1 MAEHLNLYRR
11 ALYYDIALQRDVS
24 REVGFLTAAYR
35 HYTAGE
41 LGSVLELACGPG
53 YHARAFAARGVRA
66 AGLDLSREMLDLA
79 GEKANAEGLDIT
91 WIKADMR
98 SFRLENP
105 VDMVICMFDGIDALL
120 TNQDLIQNFRTVAD
134 NLNPGGLYLIDLTH
148 PRECDYN
155 HYGDFRYSGERD
167 GVKVEILWATNNPQF
182 DLVSAVA
189 RTDIEIRVN
198 YHGKE
203 SLITDSAVERLLL
216 PQEIILLAQLS
227 EALQVVGWHGD
238 YDLAQ
243 PLDHTPGSQR
253 MICILQKPG

>member
-11 ALYYDIALQRDVS
+11 ALYYDIALERDVS
-24 REVGFLTAAYR
+24 REAGFVIATFR
-35 HYTAGE
+35 HYTGGG

-53 YHARAFAARGVRA
+53 YHARALAARGVQTV
-66 AGLDLSREMLDLA
+66 GLDLSQEMLDLA
-79 GEKANAEGLDIT
+79 AEKATAEGLDIT

-98 SFRLENP
+98 SFLLKTP
-105 VDMVICMFDGIDALL
+105 VDMAICMFDGIDALL
-120 TNQDLIQNFRTVAD
+120 TNQDLIQNFRTVAG

-198 YHGKE
+198 EHGEE
-203 SLITDSAVERLLL
+203 SVITDSAVERLVL
-216 PQEIILLAQLS
+216 PQELILLAGLS
-227 EALQVVGWHGD
+227 GVLEVVGWHDD
-238 YDLAQ
+238 YDLTQ
-243 PLDHTPGSQR
+243 PLDHSPGSQR
-253 MICILQKPG
+253 MISVLQKPG